1 VTIKVVTDNL
11 FERFLFE
18 APDQDPPDLD
28 DGGAPP
34 DVDDDS
40 MGDAP
45 DAPDDNPPPDMD
57 EDAGSSDFDTYD
69 DENGDDQ
76 GDEGQGDE
84 NQESEKE
91 QLNNMKLNEKISAI
105 MNMNLYQRYLS
116 LLNNISNQLT
126 MIKDN
131 NDLLS
136 SISDDCLDVVEALD
150 KLDEN
155 IHLYLKNNFM
165 NEDYSKNLLFF
176 NKCLNLLKLLNDS
189 FNDKVHKGI
198 RSIK

>member
-1 VTIKVVTDNL
+1 MKGGELGVPTDNI

-18 APDQDPPDLD
+18 APDDDPPD

-34 DVDDDS
+34 DLDDTMD
-40 MGDAP
+40 MGDTS
-45 DAPDDNPPPDMD
+45 DASNDDPPPDID
-57 EDAGSSDFDTYD
+57 DGAGGEGFDTFD
-69 DENGDDQ
+69 DQSDDMGDQGGDDQ
-76 GDEGQGDE
+76 P
-84 NQESEKE
+84 SEE
-91 QLNNMKLNEKISAI
+91 DQLNNMKLNEKISAI

-136 SISDDCLDVVEALD
+136 SISSESLDVVEALN

-176 NKCLNLLKLLNDS
+176 NKCINLLKLLNDS